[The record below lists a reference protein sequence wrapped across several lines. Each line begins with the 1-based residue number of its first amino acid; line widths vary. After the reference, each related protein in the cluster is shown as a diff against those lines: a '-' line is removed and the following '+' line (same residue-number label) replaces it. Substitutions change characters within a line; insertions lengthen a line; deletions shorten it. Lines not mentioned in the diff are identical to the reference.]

1 MKVYVFAFLL
11 LTLFIPRPVFAEHII
26 RFAVGPDHV
35 EMMNN
40 NYSIYKANWEFLDKS
55 LNTMGIKLTAK
66 SMPWARAKASVQS
79 GQNHGLFL
87 AANFEERN
95 KWALLSKPLG
105 YEVFGSFVHRDFPS
119 ANKTIAAVRLGGS
132 DRILSYLKPDKLLTV
147 STAQHG
153 LMLLHSQRV
162 DRFIMAKGYG
172 MYILDTDLSD
182 VKEDIIFDD
191 TGAELRSLHIAVAK
205 DNEVSLAALE
215 HLNQAI
221 EKGMKAG
228 WYQEAVAKYKV
239 PTEMIVNQ
247 EN

>member
-1 MKVYVFAFLL
+1 MKVSLSAFLL
-11 LTLFIPRPVFAEHII
+11 LTFCLLRPAFAEHII

-35 EMMNN
+35 DMMNN

-55 LNTMGIKLTAK
+55 LNSIGIKLAAK

-87 AANFEERN
+87 AANFDERN
-95 KWALLSKPLG
+95 KWAQLSLPLG
-105 YEVFGSFVHRDFPS
+105 YEVFGSFVHRDCPT

-172 MYILDTDLSD
+172 KYILENDLSD
-182 VKEDIIFDD
+182 VRDDIIFDD

-205 DNEVSLAALE
+205 DNKVSLAALE

-228 WYQEAVAKYKV
+228 WYQDAMTRYNV
-239 PTEMIVNQ
+239 PPEMVVKQ
-247 EN
+247 ED